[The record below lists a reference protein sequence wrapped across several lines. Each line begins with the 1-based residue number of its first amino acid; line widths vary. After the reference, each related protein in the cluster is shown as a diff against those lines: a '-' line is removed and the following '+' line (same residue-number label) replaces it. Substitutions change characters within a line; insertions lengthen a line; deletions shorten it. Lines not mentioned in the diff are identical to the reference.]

1 MERFGLSD
9 VQAQAILDMRLK
21 SLQGLDREK
30 LENEYRELEERI
42 AYFKELL
49 ADPEKIKGVLKDE
62 LIEIREKYGDER
74 KTEIQDV
81 EDEIDIEDL
90 IEEED
95 CVYTLTHNGYIKR
108 LPTCLLYTS
117 RCV

>member
-1 MERFGLSD
+1 M
-9 VQAQAILDMRLK
+9 
-21 SLQGLDREK
+21 
-30 LENEYRELEERI
+30 
-42 AYFKELL
+42 
-49 ADPEKIKGVLKDE
+49 LKDE

-95 CVYTLTHNGYIKR
+95 CVS
-108 LPTCLLYTS
+108 P
-117 RCV
+117 